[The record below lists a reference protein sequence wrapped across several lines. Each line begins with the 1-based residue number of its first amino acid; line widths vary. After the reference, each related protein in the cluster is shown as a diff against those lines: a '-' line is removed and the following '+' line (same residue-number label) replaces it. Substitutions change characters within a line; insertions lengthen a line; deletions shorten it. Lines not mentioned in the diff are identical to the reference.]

1 MEPDQ
6 TDIELLDRYFRNEL
20 TSEELA
26 VLQSKMK
33 DVDFASAAK
42 SHFEAL
48 SIIQSAGRIEL
59 MSSLTTIQKNVEQQN
74 GFDKYKP
81 TKSGK
86 GSSGGSGGGNSMIII
101 AGVIAI
107 VAYFYSTTKLDPS
120 EVQSVFPDSEKVDT
134 VYHYNVIRDTVYYN
148 KKDTIETKVTRKVV
162 SDTVFIRQK
171 IRPPAQVP
179 ADSFTFSIQ

>member
-48 SIIQSAGRIEL
+48 SIVQSAGRIEL
-59 MSSLTTIQKNVEQQN
+59 MSSLTTM
-74 GFDKYKP
+74 
-81 TKSGK
+81 
-86 GSSGGSGGGNSMIII
+86 SSKMVLINTNQLNPEKE
-101 AGVIAI
+101 
-107 VAYFYSTTKLDPS
+107 VAA
-120 EVQSVFPDSEKVDT
+120 VVVVVF
-134 VYHYNVIRDTVYYN
+134 
-148 KKDTIETKVTRKVV
+148 
-162 SDTVFIRQK
+162 Q
-171 IRPPAQVP
+171 
-179 ADSFTFSIQ
+179 

>member
-59 MSSLTTIQKNVEQQN
+59 MSSLTTIQKML
-74 GFDKYKP
+74 
-81 TKSGK
+81 
-86 GSSGGSGGGNSMIII
+86 SSKMVLINTNQLNPEKE
-101 AGVIAI
+101 
-107 VAYFYSTTKLDPS
+107 VAA
-120 EVQSVFPDSEKVDT
+120 EVVVVF
-134 VYHYNVIRDTVYYN
+134 
-148 KKDTIETKVTRKVV
+148 
-162 SDTVFIRQK
+162 Q
-171 IRPPAQVP
+171 
-179 ADSFTFSIQ
+179 

>member
-48 SIIQSAGRIEL
+48 SII
-59 MSSLTTIQKNVEQQN
+59 
-74 GFDKYKP
+74 
-81 TKSGK
+81 
-86 GSSGGSGGGNSMIII
+86 
-101 AGVIAI
+101 
-107 VAYFYSTTKLDPS
+107 
-120 EVQSVFPDSEKVDT
+120 
-134 VYHYNVIRDTVYYN
+134 
-148 KKDTIETKVTRKVV
+148 
-162 SDTVFIRQK
+162 
-171 IRPPAQVP
+171 
-179 ADSFTFSIQ
+179 

>member
-74 GFDKYKP
+74 
-81 TKSGK
+81 
-86 GSSGGSGGGNSMIII
+86 N
-101 AGVIAI
+101 
-107 VAYFYSTTKLDPS
+107 
-120 EVQSVFPDSEKVDT
+120 
-134 VYHYNVIRDTVYYN
+134 
-148 KKDTIETKVTRKVV
+148 
-162 SDTVFIRQK
+162 
-171 IRPPAQVP
+171 
-179 ADSFTFSIQ
+179 